1 MASSSMLQARVVSAE
16 MPKILVVDDEP
27 LIAMM
32 IADWLAEQGLETVGP
47 AHSVSQALA
56 LLETQAGGRRN
67 TRRLA
72 RQRRLLRHRRGS
84 LRQGHPLCIRHRSRC
99 GYDGQALCRGHDW
112 CRNRS
117 ISRSCARWSRSFSR
131 AHRRPETCLTSHR
144 FAQRVRRSKKSGT
157 SPITLRSPRDEA
169 THGAN

>member
-56 LLETQAGGRRN
+56 LLETQQADAAI
-67 TRRLA
+67 LDV
-72 RQRRLLRHRRGS
+72 S
-84 LRQGHPLCIRHRSRC
+84 LGNDDCYDIAEVLSAKGIPFAFATGH
-99 GYDGQALCRGHDW
+99 GAD
-112 CRNRS
+112 
-117 ISRSCARWSRSFSR
+117 
-131 AHRRPETCLTSHR
+131 TM
-144 FAQRVRRSKKSGT
+144 AQRYADVVMVSKPFDFEAVRSVVAQLLKGS
-157 SPITLRSPRDEA
+157 SSA
-169 THGAN
+169 